1 MEQAIISNHLKKQNF
16 LNNTLFTLLLLT
28 FITVVAITVNSSLIA
43 FLFILA
49 PATIINVIWIL
60 IHTNSVFNQSKC
72 KFWCLIFKIDNY
84 TTV

>member
-1 MEQAIISNHLKKQNF
+1 MVMEQAIISNNLKRQNF

-28 FITVVAITVNSSLIA
+28 FISVIAITVNSSLIA

-60 IHTNSVFNQSKC
+60 VHTNSVFN
-72 KFWCLIFKIDNY
+72 
-84 TTV
+84 